1 MLTMLKAFHRHLI
14 LVPEEVVV
22 EAIGRRELCARYRG
36 ELFQHRLAVRMA
48 RGERGG
54 ADVGPAV
61 VPPAVTQVRRPQRI
75 LRELPFP
82 FAIEQGMQ
90 RGARGIGVRR
100 PLRVSHG
107 SKRQAGKDEEVF
119 QPHEERV

>member
-1 MLTMLKAFHRHLI
+1 MLKAFHRHLI

-22 EAIGRRELCARYRG
+22 EAVGGESCARG
-36 ELFQHRLAVRMA
+36 IAASSFSTDCSMRMA
-48 RGERGG
+48 RGERGA

-61 VPPAVTQVRRPQRI
+61 VPPAVAQVRRPQRI

-90 RGARGIGVRR
+90 RGTGRVGAPPASARESRQRAPGRR
-100 PLRVSHG
+100 G
-107 SKRQAGKDEEVF
+107 
-119 QPHEERV
+119 